1 MPEIP
6 DTAPQP
12 QDRKPRKPKKTAEAR
27 QAEADGYIDIEACG
41 LTLRIPVLGKVPLKA
56 VIAFKRGDEFAGTE
70 ELLGPEQWAAFM
82 KTNPTVDDFAAIGEQ
97 LNDILGN

>member
-1 MPEIP
+1 
-6 DTAPQP
+6 
-12 QDRKPRKPKKTAEAR
+12 
-27 QAEADGYIDIEACG
+27 
-41 LTLRIPVLGKVPLKA
+41 LRVPVLGKVPLRA

-82 KTNPTVDDFAAIGEQ
+82 EKNPTVDDFAAIGEQ